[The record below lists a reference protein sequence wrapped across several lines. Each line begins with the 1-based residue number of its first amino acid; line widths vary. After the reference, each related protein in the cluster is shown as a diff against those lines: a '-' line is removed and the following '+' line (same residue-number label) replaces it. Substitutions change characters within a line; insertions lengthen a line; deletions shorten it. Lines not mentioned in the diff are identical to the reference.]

1 MELRGNKMIRWS
13 SDQQWIRRGQE
24 RQLGEKSL
32 RSPGSTP
39 PARRGQWL
47 GRFGMLEGGN
57 VFIDMGVGRVKGG
70 EWSCLV
76 KEAMNCTPFVN
87 KCLRSQMHS
96 SSDVKGE

>member
-1 MELRGNKMIRWS
+1 MCWKILDRRWEWVERQVELRGNKMIRWS

-39 PARRGQWL
+39 PARWGQWL

-57 VFIDMGVGRVKGG
+57 VFIDMGVGRVKGWG
-70 EWSCLV
+70 
-76 KEAMNCTPFVN
+76 
-87 KCLRSQMHS
+87 
-96 SSDVKGE
+96 

>member
-1 MELRGNKMIRWS
+1 MELRGNNMIRWS

-57 VFIDMGVGRVKGG
+57 VFIDMGDGRVRGG
-70 EWSCLV
+70 MFSERGYELYTIC
-76 KEAMNCTPFVN
+76 K
-87 KCLRSQMHS
+87 
-96 SSDVKGE
+96 